1 MSYVNCTLKMKEMHL
16 VGCSYD
22 NKVIDSRLRVIL
34 YYNVKDRDSHVL
46 GDTGLQVV
54 DSPQRSSAILP

>member
-1 MSYVNCTLKMKEMHL
+1 MKEIHL

-22 NKVIDSRLRVIL
+22 SKVIDSRLRVIL
-34 YYNVKDRDSHVL
+34 YYSVKDRDSHVL
-46 GDTGLQVV
+46 GDTGLQAV